1 MRPVPQSR
9 NRRWLSLGLPLV
21 LALHAGAGAAQEPPA
36 NATNPDAAEEHALRE
51 QIRELDQRLRILER
65 KRELE
70 TDQATEKAKTATTA
84 VASKDGFQLKSAD
97 GSFIL
102 KLRGYVQA
110 DGQFFTGDQPAG
122 VDTFVLRRVR
132 PVLEGTIFKI
142 VDFKFMPDFGLGT
155 TIIQDAYIDV
165 RLAPALKVRAGKF
178 KPPVGLERLRSAT
191 AMTFALRG
199 LPTTI
204 VPNRDLGVEIF
215 GDLAGRRLEYAL
227 GVFNGVPD
235 GGSSDQDSNKDKEL
249 AARLFFKPFAESTG
263 PLAGLGFGIAGTS
276 GKHSGTVA
284 SPGLATYKTT
294 ASFFGYRSDGT
305 AAGTTLAAGDRRRL
319 SPQASYFRGPFGL
332 LAEYAESKTAVRR
345 AASRATLRN
354 SASQIALSW
363 VFGGE
368 NTWNGVNVKQDF
380 TGFGSGPG
388 AFEIAARFHEAH
400 FDSDSFPIFAN
411 PASAAEKVQGWGLG
425 FNWWANRGLRTLL
438 SYEEFRFDGGGAA
451 GGDRPD
457 EKVLFTRVQVSF

>member
-1 MRPVPQSR
+1 MSR
-9 NRRWLSLGLPLV
+9 ITHSRSKSW
-21 LALHAGAGAAQEPPA
+21 LALALQLALALPALAQTAPEPATGTAGQ
-36 NATNPDAAEEHALRE
+36 DAAEEQALRQ
-51 QIRELDQRLRILER
+51 QIEELDQRLRILER

-70 TDQATEKAKTATTA
+70 AEQAAEKAKTATAA

-97 GSFIL
+97 GAFVL

-110 DGQFFTGDQPAG
+110 DGQFFTGEQPAG

-132 PVLEGTIFKI
+132 PVLEGTVWKI

-155 TIIQDAYIDV
+155 TVIQDAYVDV
-165 RLAPALKVRAGKF
+165 RLAPALKIRAGKF

-204 VPNRDLGVEIF
+204 VPNRDLGIEIF
-215 GDLAGRRLEYAL
+215 GDLAGRRIEYAV
-227 GVFNGVPD
+227 GVFNGVAD
-235 GGSSDQDSNKDKEL
+235 GGSSDQDINKEKEL
-249 AARLFFKPFAESTG
+249 AARVFYKPFAESSG

-284 SPGLATYKTT
+284 APGLATYRTT

-305 AAGTTLAAGDRRRL
+305 TAGTTIAAGDRRRL
-319 SPQASYFRGPFGL
+319 SPQASYFRGPFGV
-332 LAEYAESKTAVRR
+332 LAEYAESRTEVRR
-345 AASRATLRN
+345 AAARATLRN
-354 SASQIALSW
+354 SASQLALSW

-368 NTWNGVNVKQDF
+368 NTFNGVNVKQDF

-388 AFEIAARFHEAH
+388 ALEIAARFHEAS
-400 FDSDSFPIFAN
+400 FDSAAFPIFAN
-411 PASAAEKVQGWGLG
+411 PAAAAEKVQGWGLG
-425 FNWWANRGLRTLL
+425 LNWWANRGLRTLV
-438 SYEEFRFDGGGAA
+438 SYEEFRFDGGAA